1 MLLTTPL
8 QADFDPGGAA
18 KQAVRRRRRLTLAC
32 PEVSA
37 FPSVLAGLLEVED
50 QSFADGVAATP
61 IDTNE
66 VGINL
71 AEASS
76 PVSMVLQS
84 SNEVDNHECFSPADD
99 EALQDCIMA
108 GYSYEE
114 ARDYISEKKKC
125 SSYNDEIFVENFWAD
140 MGFPKGTRWWE
151 NERSPV
157 GSNPEHKQ
165 CVSSEPSSPQRAK
178 QFSLP
183 SKRKGASNPDIRKKG
198 FALRSWKGP
207 LPKRRSQVITLEAF
221 LPETAR
227 KRLLHPVRPLHADL
241 IARARDF
248 GRSIWDLIPNG
259 PKKINRAPLPG
270 RELPTPTPSLTLAR
284 EPRCPR
290 SDSSPVLVAKRD
302 QRSFA
307 DVVRSSP
314 MPPYPRFVD
323 RGRGRGPN
331 PGRRDGRSHGDF
343 GGGGFQAHS
352 RAQHPAGRGREYGRE
367 VGREHGRE
375 HGASAGR
382 EHGASDGRS
391 AHPGRGGGGADQ
403 QFSRSAGNQSQ
414 QQYVPILPSS
424 KADFVQQG
432 AEREQQQLE
441 QGALKK
447 RKPFCFRCKCSGH
460 VNENCKA
467 NLDCVICNKKNSHLS
482 AKCPILKMPKP
493 NASFFGSGKKEF
505 AFIRITDVDY
515 KLETPDPSPT
525 GLVTVSGG
533 RITAEVVQ
541 SELAR
546 IIRTDWKWEALV
558 HDENSFLVAFPSDD
572 SLQRM
577 VDIGFQLKNHGVT
590 LTVSVWQNDQDI
602 APTYE
607 LEEVWVHVTGVPH
620 AYRHYLVF
628 WAVGTVI
635 GATLEVDMLT
645 YRMKGVIRIKV
656 GMMDKRQLP
665 HTTDLVFGTQGYHVT
680 FAQEDELF
688 LPATL
693 PPEDDDPM
701 DFDNFRD
708 GNGSAED
715 KDRDDSSKKLKR
727 MSQPESSLP
736 QTKNVG
742 SGPAPMQCWI
752 AVTPMGNR
760 RSCPPRKPVLSEGT
774 TKSTKIAVT
783 VPRGGFRPI
792 PGNTFGKYH
801 PFFTSEYGCV
811 KSDFSQCLLSDAVKQ
826 QGEVIDTPLGVDA
839 LSTGMG
845 AQMAGPMGDSSM
857 VMDKNPQELKPAL
870 QVQTGSESVT
880 YSSQANVTSP
890 RNNGQC
896 SRFFGSASEEL
907 HTVSPFC
914 VADYA
919 NSPSSGP
926 SVMASP
932 IIPESNTGT
941 PSPLSDNCCDN
952 FRSSLDLS
960 GTDTV
965 VSAKAGVTTPSK
977 QQVVLAS
984 GQPEVFT
991 PAAFTTPTNT
1001 IAGTEWDDT
1010 FGVGSVFVDGK
1021 RRSAWANYSY
1031 SADGNPTANE
1041 LVLDKAKRHAAIRNL
1056 DRTSSPGN
1064 ISSTLKLLV
1073 DN

>member
-1 MLLTTPL
+1 
-8 QADFDPGGAA
+8 
-18 KQAVRRRRRLTLAC
+18 
-32 PEVSA
+32 
-37 FPSVLAGLLEVED
+37 
-50 QSFADGVAATP
+50 
-61 IDTNE
+61 
-66 VGINL
+66 
-71 AEASS
+71 
-76 PVSMVLQS
+76 
-84 SNEVDNHECFSPADD
+84 
-99 EALQDCIMA
+99 
-108 GYSYEE
+108 
-114 ARDYISEKKKC
+114 
-125 SSYNDEIFVENFWAD
+125 
-140 MGFPKGTRWWE
+140 
-151 NERSPV
+151 
-157 GSNPEHKQ
+157 
-165 CVSSEPSSPQRAK
+165 
-178 QFSLP
+178 
-183 SKRKGASNPDIRKKG
+183 
-198 FALRSWKGP
+198 
-207 LPKRRSQVITLEAF
+207 
-221 LPETAR
+221 
-227 KRLLHPVRPLHADL
+227 
-241 IARARDF
+241 
-248 GRSIWDLIPNG
+248 
-259 PKKINRAPLPG
+259 
-270 RELPTPTPSLTLAR
+270 
-284 EPRCPR
+284 
-290 SDSSPVLVAKRD
+290 
-302 QRSFA
+302 
-307 DVVRSSP
+307 
-314 MPPYPRFVD
+314 
-323 RGRGRGPN
+323 
-331 PGRRDGRSHGDF
+331 
-343 GGGGFQAHS
+343 
-352 RAQHPAGRGREYGRE
+352 
-367 VGREHGRE
+367 
-375 HGASAGR
+375 
-382 EHGASDGRS
+382 
-391 AHPGRGGGGADQ
+391 
-403 QFSRSAGNQSQ
+403 
-414 QQYVPILPSS
+414 
-424 KADFVQQG
+424 
-432 AEREQQQLE
+432 
-441 QGALKK
+441 
-447 RKPFCFRCKCSGH
+447 
-460 VNENCKA
+460 
-467 NLDCVICNKKNSHLS
+467 
-482 AKCPILKMPKP
+482 MPKP

-541 SELAR
+541 FELAR

-727 MSQPESSLP
+727 TSQPESSLP

-742 SGPAPMQCWI
+742 SGPAPMQCRI

-760 RSCPPRKPVLSEGT
+760 RSCPPRKPVLFEGT

-783 VPRGGFRPI
+783 EPRGGFRPI
-792 PGNTFGKYH
+792 PGNTF
-801 PFFTSEYGCV
+801 
-811 KSDFSQCLLSDAVKQ
+811 VKQ

-880 YSSQANVTSP
+880 YSSQANVTPP
-890 RNNGQC
+890 RNN
-896 SRFFGSASEEL
+896 
-907 HTVSPFC
+907 
-914 VADYA
+914 DYA

-926 SVMASP
+926 YVIASP
-932 IIPESNTGT
+932 IIPESN
-941 PSPLSDNCCDN
+941 
-952 FRSSLDLS
+952 
-960 GTDTV
+960 TDTV

-991 PAAFTTPTNT
+991 PAAFKTPTNS
-1001 IAGTEWDDT
+1001 IAD
-1010 FGVGSVFVDGK
+1010 
-1021 RRSAWANYSY
+1021 
-1031 SADGNPTANE
+1031 E
-1041 LVLDKAKRHAAIRNL
+1041 LVLDKAKRRAAIRNL
-1056 DRTSSPGN
+1056 DNPAGTYPPGY
-1064 ISSTLKLLV
+1064 LLNYALAPYMGYPSEV
-1073 DN
+1073 YFAGQACSGLSFLGTGGQGFFCPGTWVAV